1 MDQIFFEAKGESLL
15 EQIGMSKSEFARRM
29 GIRKQNVKVLF
40 KTKNLETIHKAA
52 EVLGVPFTL
61 LIGHIAEPDLN
72 AIPIASYE
80 DENATL
86 QSDDDNLTF
95 DSLVGRI
102 NLIQDALQA
111 QAAHAVNLSLTARNW
126 LVGYYIVEFEQHGED
141 RAKYGEKLLNH
152 LAERIN
158 RKGFDSRRLR
168 EFRQLYITYPTL
180 GIEVEKYLM
189 TNQSLPFESDSFGIR
204 RLSSAIL
211 QNADNQV
218 VEKWRMTSAKLEE
231 WETPPDRLFNRLN
244 YSCLLY
250 LSSIEDSLKRAF
262 YEQETIRNCWTYAE
276 LDRQVSS
283 LYYERMGMSKD
294 KKALQRL
301 TARNAQQITPKEIIH
316 DPVTLEF
323 LGIRPYEDNT
333 ETKLETAILNNLQR
347 FLLEMGRGFCF
358 EYRQKRILVDQDYY
372 KADLIFYHR
381 ILKCHVIID
390 LKIDRFRHEY
400 ASQLNL
406 YMNYYKHEVM
416 QNDDNPPVGILLCTD
431 YGETTVQYATE
442 GLSQNIFISK
452 YRLQLPSEEDIRK
465 YMLENITEE
474 DFKRYKEDLS
484 SRA

>member
-1 MDQIFFEAKGESLL
+1 MNFE
-15 EQIGMSKSEFARRM
+15 
-29 GIRKQNVKVLF
+29 
-40 KTKNLETIHKAA
+40 
-52 EVLGVPFTL
+52 
-61 LIGHIAEPDLN
+61 
-72 AIPIASYE
+72 
-80 DENATL
+80 
-86 QSDDDNLTF
+86 
-95 DSLVGRI
+95 SLVGRI

-141 RAKYGEKLLNH
+141 RAKYGEKLINRLS
-152 LAERIN
+152 ERIN
-158 RKGFDSRRLR
+158 RKGFEPRRLR
-168 EFRQLYITYPTL
+168 EFRHLYLIYPVLGVEVARYVKQNQPQLL
-180 GIEVEKYLM
+180 
-189 TNQSLPFESDSFGIR
+189 ESDAFSIW
-204 RLSSAIL
+204 RLPSAKL
-211 QNADNQV
+211 QTSDNQND
-218 VEKWRMTSAKLEE
+218 EKWRMPSAKLEE
-231 WETPPDRLFNRLN
+231 WATPPERLFNRLN

-250 LSSIEDSLKRAF
+250 LTSIDDPLKRAF
-262 YEQETIRNCWTYAE
+262 YEQETIRGCWTYTE

-283 LYYERMGMSKD
+283 QYYERMGLSKD

-301 TARNAQQITPKEIIH
+301 TAKNAQQVTPRDILH
-316 DPVTLEF
+316 NPVTLEF
-323 LGIRPYEDNT
+323 LDIEQQDVYT

-358 EYRQKRILVDQDYY
+358 EYRQKRILIDQDYY

-416 QNDDNPPVGILLCTD
+416 QEDDNPPIGLLLCTD

-442 GLSQNIFISK
+442 GLSQNIFVSK
-452 YRLQLPSEEDIRK
+452 YRLQLPSEDDIRK

-474 DFKRYKEDLS
+474 QFKAMMEEEK
-484 SRA
+484 

>member
-1 MDQIFFEAKGESLL
+1 MVHEEKRYKKDMNFE
-15 EQIGMSKSEFARRM
+15 
-29 GIRKQNVKVLF
+29 
-40 KTKNLETIHKAA
+40 
-52 EVLGVPFTL
+52 
-61 LIGHIAEPDLN
+61 
-72 AIPIASYE
+72 
-80 DENATL
+80 
-86 QSDDDNLTF
+86 
-95 DSLVGRI
+95 SLVGRI

-141 RAKYGEKLLNH
+141 RAKYGEKLINR

-158 RKGFDSRRLR
+158 HKGFEPRSLRVYRRIYLVYPQLGTVIETYLQKNSLMLSDSGVTS
-168 EFRQLYITYPTL
+168 IW
-180 GIEVEKYLM
+180 
-189 TNQSLPFESDSFGIR
+189 QSLPAELQATENQMDGIWR
-204 RLSSAIL
+204 SAL
-211 QNADNQV
+211 
-218 VEKWRMTSAKLEE
+218 AKLEE
-231 WETPPDRLFNRLN
+231 WSTPADRLFYKLN
-244 YSCLLY
+244 YTCLAY
-250 LSSIEDSLKRAF
+250 LTSIEDPLKRAF
-262 YEQETIRNCWTYAE
+262 YEQETIRGCWTSRE

-283 LYYERMGMSKD
+283 QYYERMGLSKD

-301 TARNAQQITPKEIIH
+301 TAKNAQQVTPRDILH
-316 DPVTLEF
+316 NPVTLEF
-323 LGIRPYEDNT
+323 LGMEQQDVYT

-358 EYRQKRILVDQDYY
+358 EYRQKRILIDQDYF

-416 QNDDNPPVGILLCTD
+416 QDDDNPPIGLLLCTD

-442 GLSQNIFISK
+442 GLSQNLFVSK
-452 YRLQLPSEEDIRK
+452 YRLQLPSEDDIRK

-474 DFKRYKEDLS
+474 QFKEMMEEDLNHET
-484 SRA
+484 